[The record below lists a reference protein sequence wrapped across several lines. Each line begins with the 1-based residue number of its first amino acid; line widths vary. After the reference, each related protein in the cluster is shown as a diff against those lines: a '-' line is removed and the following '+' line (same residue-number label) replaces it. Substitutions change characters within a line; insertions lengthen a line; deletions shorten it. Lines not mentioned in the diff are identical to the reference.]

1 MEPGW
6 KVPATRT
13 RSFYTTANDKSFNY
27 KREPRGVKKLIV
39 DGKELAGKV
48 LPVLPPQS
56 KPIQVEAVIEG

>member
-1 MEPGW
+1 
-6 KVPATRT
+6 
-13 RSFYTTANDKSFNY
+13 
-27 KREPRGVKKLIV
+27 VKKLIV